1 MTEIRVNVGDVRAK
15 GQEFQR
21 KRGELEALVSSAK
34 ALMSALQGTF
44 TGIRA
49 QRIFTEWEGMQP
61 GLTNA
66 ITTLETAGQFLT
78 RAAVDFEAADTA
90 F

>member
-1 MTEIRVNVGDVRAK
+1 
-15 GQEFQR
+15 
-21 KRGELEALVSSAK
+21 
-34 ALMSALQGTF
+34 
-44 TGIRA
+44 
-49 QRIFTEWEGMQP
+49 MQP

-66 ITTLETAGQFLT
+66 GTTLETAGQFLT